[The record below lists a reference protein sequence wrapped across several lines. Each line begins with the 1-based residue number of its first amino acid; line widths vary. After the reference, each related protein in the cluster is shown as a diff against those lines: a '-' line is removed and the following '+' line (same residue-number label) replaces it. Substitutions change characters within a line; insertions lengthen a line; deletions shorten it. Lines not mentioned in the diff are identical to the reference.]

1 MHIQEQCFGV
11 SRERRKS
18 GTREGTE
25 PNIKRIIPGTDNQ
38 QGEEER
44 RIRTT
49 LDFIFFTFFFLY
61 SICNRVYDVLLH
73 VLHSG

>member
-1 MHIQEQCFGV
+1 MHIQEQCSGV

-18 GTREGTE
+18 STREGTE
-25 PNIKRIIPGTDNQ
+25 PNIKRIIPGTDIQ
-38 QGEEER
+38 QGDEDR

-49 LDFIFFTFFFLY
+49 LLQQFFFFFFY